1 MPDNKFKTCIID
13 GQEQYDIIAAS
24 RQDHL
29 TDARSIRFPGSL
41 LSFVDIEMSEIT
53 PLFSEMNNGLKCLPE
68 EHSSEPVDKILRA
81 LDALADHHIYF
92 EVFRQEWTDRIV
104 SYQSTGSLQ
113 KIWQQETQHMVEDF
127 VGIQCQIKELF
138 SQVLD
143 IDKKDGSVPEKMTA
157 YVKTESAF
165 QFCPQ
170 TIRYELWNN
179 AAFAEVLY
187 PKTMYELIS
196 YHFQECVK
204 RELRFRICKNCG
216 RYFPIT
222 GRSTAIYCHR
232 PFGKGGGTCNGVGP
246 VYAWTQKRK
255 SDKVFMEY
263 RREYKRRF
271 AWIKSGR
278 ISKDEFYAWSKLAL
292 EKKKECDAGTLPCKS
307 FFAWLRQS

>member
-24 RQDHL
+24 HQDHL

-104 SYQSTGSLQ
+104 PYQSTGSLQ

-179 AAFAEVLY
+179 AAFA
-187 PKTMYELIS
+187 YE
-196 YHFQECVK
+196 
-204 RELRFRICKNCG
+204 
-216 RYFPIT
+216 
-222 GRSTAIYCHR
+222 
-232 PFGKGGGTCNGVGP
+232 
-246 VYAWTQKRK
+246 
-255 SDKVFMEY
+255 
-263 RREYKRRF
+263 
-271 AWIKSGR
+271 
-278 ISKDEFYAWSKLAL
+278 
-292 EKKKECDAGTLPCKS
+292 
-307 FFAWLRQS
+307 